1 MAHVIVT
8 GPAEADVAQI
18 IIHLTEAAGYDV
30 AARYLGAFDAVYD
43 RLAQFPDMGP
53 PRSSL
58 GRDTRI
64 ALVHPYVMVYDHSDD
79 RVIVLRVLHDARNI
93 TRGVVRQ
100 PER

>member
-1 MAHVIVT
+1 
-8 GPAEADVAQI
+8 
-18 IIHLTEAAGYDV
+18 
-30 AARYLGAFDAVYD
+30 
-43 RLAQFPDMGP
+43 MGP

-79 RVIVLRVLHDARNI
+79 RVIVLRVLHGARNI

>member
-1 MAHVIVT
+1 MIQVIVT

-18 IIHLTEAAGYDV
+18 VIHLTKAAGYEI

-43 RLAQFPDMGP
+43 RLAEFPDMGP
-53 PRSSL
+53 PRRSL

-64 ALVHPYVMVYDHSDD
+64 ALVHPYVMVYDHSND
-79 RVIVLRVLHDARNI
+79 RVIVLRVLHGARNI
-93 TRGVVRQ
+93 TRRVVRQ